1 MALRKRLSLARAL
14 CFLAICVAVT
24 CIIGCNSRQ
33 VSQAPRADHHA
44 ASPTSA
50 YPLAVDLSRVGKYPS
65 ATKSGA
71 GYFYDDVLEYR
82 VWFYPEGGGDD
93 QYEAF
98 AQYEQALA
106 FSKATPNSEEPLV
119 LVRQLEWIDEPERGH
134 YIPRKG
140 ERITEWDVRWLT
152 GSKRNSDSV
161 LDFLKHPRPQRH

>member
-1 MALRKRLSLARAL
+1 MALHNRLSLVRAL
-14 CFLAICVAVT
+14 RFLAICVVVT

-33 VSQAPRADHHA
+33 SSQALHADHA

-50 YPLAVDLSRVGKYPS
+50 YPLAVDLSRVGKYPNE
-65 ATKSGA
+65 TKSGA

-82 VWFYPEGGGDD
+82 VWFYPDRGGDD
-93 QYEAF
+93 EYQAF

-119 LVRQLEWIDEPERGH
+119 LVRQREWIDEPEPGH
-134 YIPRKG
+134 YIPKSG

-152 GSKRNSDSV
+152 GSKRNSDSIT
-161 LDFLKHPRPQRH
+161 DFLRHPRPQRH